1 MRFHC
6 GFCYLFSGYVFLKV
20 FFTAALI
27 LMLITPAYARDTIVL
42 STEEYP
48 PYTSQFLKHYGIANH
63 IISEAMALEGI
74 NVEFKFFPSQR
85 SFVTA
90 EQGDVDG
97 STVWVW
103 RKVRERGFY
112 YGESIMAAGK
122 DGFFHKRGL
131 TFNWDPANPD
141 YSDLAGKEIVAIIG
155 FNYGELFMQA
165 EKNKLI
171 KVTRVANIE
180 QAFRML
186 LAGRV
191 DLLMLQDVPGFHSL
205 NMLFSIQDSQ
215 SIIHTAES
223 IQPASDEDYYLIV
236 SKKANRAKAILG
248 AMNRGLKKLKK
259 SGRHALLLAAL
270 KRGEYILE

>member
-1 MRFHC
+1 MRYPS
-6 GFCYLFSGYVFLKV
+6 GYYYLFSGYVCLKV
-20 FFTAALI
+20 AFIAVLI
-27 LMLITPAYARDTIVL
+27 SLLVAPAYASDTIVL

-48 PYTSQFLKHYGIANH
+48 PYTSKFLKHYGIANH

-74 NVEFKFFPSQR
+74 NVEFKFYPSKR
-85 SFVTA
+85 SYMTA

-122 DGFFHKRGL
+122 DGFFHKSGL
-131 TFNWDPANPD
+131 RLNWNPANPD
-141 YSDLAGKEIVAIIG
+141 YSDVAGKEIVAIIG
-155 FNYGELFMQA
+155 FDYGALFMQA
-165 EKNKLI
+165 EKTKLI
-171 KVTRVANIE
+171 KVTRVVNIE

-186 LAGRV
+186 LADRV

-205 NMLFSIQDSQ
+205 NMLFSATDTQ
-215 SIIHTAES
+215 SITHTAES
-223 IQPASDEDYYLIV
+223 IQPASDEEYFLII
-236 SKKANRAKAILG
+236 SKRASRAKAILE

-270 KRGEYILE
+270 QRGEYILE